1 MNRPGNIAKSIL
13 AAVVAILLLLAAQ
26 IIVLTVTGIQSGDG
40 VIRTLT
46 KMAQSSAGIDK
57 TVLVRC
63 YILFTVLVFVLF
75 GIWYQARFVRPY
87 AAPRRKTSG
96 RFTLLTI
103 LTLILLGVGTQFIAQ
118 LIMNAEEK
126 LMPALYQASGNA
138 VSNLA
143 ENGSFSLWAA
153 LYIIILAP
161 IAEELI
167 FRGVVYRYARLNMSF
182 LGADILQAV
191 LFGIYHMNLIQGI
204 YAFVIGLFLGFV
216 ASRGRGIRY
225 SILLHILFNAFGF
238 FFSSFF
244 EGLPALL
251 PVPSYAFGIGVTIFT
266 MYVYA
271 FEFKP
276 SRRKAPQDTRGQL
289 NDLDGLTG
297 GREAGADGSEYRSR
311 DTDNDR

>member
-13 AAVVAILLLLAAQ
+13 AAAAAIVLLLAAQ
-26 IIVLTVTGIQSGDG
+26 IIVLAVAGIQSGDG
-40 VIRTLT
+40 VISTLT
-46 KMAQSSAGIDK
+46 KMAQTSSSIDK

-63 YILFTVLVFVLF
+63 YILFTVLVFILF
-75 GIWYQARFVRPY
+75 GIWYRARFVRPY
-87 AAPRRKTSG
+87 AASKRKTSG
-96 RFTLLTI
+96 GFTLLTI
-103 LTLILLGVGTQFIAQ
+103 LMLILLGVGTQFIAQ

-126 LMPALYQASGNA
+126 IMPALYRASGNA
-138 VSNLA
+138 VTNLA
-143 ENGSFSLWAA
+143 DNGNFTLWAA

-182 LGADILQAV
+182 IGADILQAV

-238 FFSSFF
+238 FFSNFF
-244 EGLPALL
+244 EGLPALFPL
-251 PVPSYAFGIGVTIFT
+251 PSYAFGIGITIFT

-271 FEFKP
+271 YEFKP
-276 SRRKAPQDTRGQL
+276 ARRRMPQDTRNQL
-289 NDLDGLTG
+289 HDLDGRAG
-297 GREAGADGSEYRSR
+297 RQDDMAAGSERRNREAE
-311 DTDNDR
+311 NDR